1 MNGGDALIKTLED
14 AGVEVC
20 FTNPGTSEMHMV
32 GALDASEKMR
42 PVLVLFE
49 GVASGAADG
58 YARMAEKPAAT
69 LLHLGPGLA
78 NAMANLHNA
87 RRAFS
92 PVINIIGDHAVDH
105 IKFDTPLTSDVKAY
119 ASASS
124 HYVHNS
130 RSSELVAEDAAKVAA
145 AAMSKRGQIA
155 TLITHADHTWG
166 PASSGAAALPV
177 IVPAEIPGSQ
187 TIDMVAK
194 LLKDKGSKA
203 MLLVSGNGLY
213 GVGLEAVGR
222 IYKATDVRAVAECFP
237 ARMERG
243 AGTVP
248 LQRMPYF
255 PEDMRA
261 FLGGCETIILV
272 GGKAPTS
279 FFAYQGQDSVC
290 VPEGTE
296 VISLAAEDEDIKGSL
311 IALADA
317 LGADEPF
324 AELMP
329 PQIIPPE
336 SGKLT
341 LMGIASSVNRHMPQ
355 GAIVSDESCTSG
367 AALYPATSGAA
378 KHSWLAL
385 TGGSIGQG
393 LPISVGAA
401 IACPD
406 QKVICLH
413 GDGGAMYTL
422 QALWTFAREKLDVV
436 TIIFANRRYCIL
448 EIEAVRTGVA
458 KGAGADLKAMTDI
471 GNPDLDWVALATGMG
486 VPATKA
492 ETAEEFEKQFK
503 AAIEDKGPHLIE
515 AVIDPVSGGVDWAS
529 D

>member
-1 MNGGDALIKTLED
+1 MNGGDSLIKTLED

-32 GALDASEKMR
+32 GALDASTKMR

-92 PVINIIGDHAVDH
+92 PVINIVGDHSREH
-105 IKFDTPLTSDVKAY
+105 LKLDTPLTSDVKAY
-119 ASASS
+119 ANACS
-124 HYVHNS
+124 HFTHNS
-130 RSSELVAEDAAKVAA
+130 RSSELVAEDAAKTAA

-166 PASSGAAALPV
+166 PASGGAPLAPV
-177 IVPAEIPGSQ
+177 EEAEVPGSQ
-187 TIDMVAK
+187 TINMVA
-194 LLKDKGSKA
+194 DAIKGKGGEV
-203 MLLVSGNGLY
+203 MVLISGNGLY
-213 GVGLEAVGR
+213 GEGLEAVGR
-222 IYKATDVRAVAECFP
+222 ISEATGARIVADAFP
-237 ARMERG
+237 SRMERG

-255 PEDMRA
+255 PEDIQA
-261 FLGGCETIILV
+261 FLEGTETIVLV
-272 GGKAPTS
+272 GGKAPSS
-279 FFAYQGQDSVC
+279 FFAYEGKDSVC
-290 VPEGTE
+290 VPQGTN
-296 VISLAAEDEDIKGSL
+296 VITLAAEEEDIKGSL
-311 IALADA
+311 KALADA
-317 LGADEPF
+317 LGADAPCSKL
-324 AELMP
+324 AP
-329 PQIIPPE
+329 AVTIPAE

-341 LMGIASSVNRHMPQ
+341 LMGIASSVNRHLPE

-406 QKVICLH
+406 QKVVCLH

-422 QALWTFAREKLDVV
+422 QSLWTQAREKLDVV
-436 TIIFANRRYCIL
+436 TIIFANKRYCIL
-448 EIEAVRTGVA
+448 EIEAMRTGVA
-458 KGAGADLKAMTDI
+458 ENASAEMSAMTEI
-471 GNPDLDWVALATGMG
+471 GNPDIDWVALSTGMG
-486 VPATKA
+486 VPATRA
-492 ETAEEFEKQFK
+492 ETAEEFETQFK
-503 AAIEDKGPHLIE
+503 AAIEGKGPRLIE
-515 AVIDPVSGGVDWAS
+515 AVIDPVTGGVSWGD
-529 D
+529 

>member
-32 GALDASEKMR
+32 GALDASSKMR
-42 PVLVLFE
+42 PILVLFE

-119 ASASS
+119 ASACS
-124 HYVHNS
+124 HYTHNS
-130 RSSELVAEDAAKVAA
+130 RSSELIAEDAAKVAA
-145 AAMSKRGQIA
+145 AAMSKRGQIS
-155 TLITHADHTWG
+155 TLIAHADHTWG
-166 PASSGAAALPV
+166 PASASAPLPAIEAA
-177 IVPAEIPGSQ
+177 ETPGSQ
-187 TIDMVAK
+187 TINMVANI
-194 LLKDKGSKA
+194 LKDKGGKA
-203 MLLVSGNGLY
+203 ILLVSGNGLY
-213 GVGLEAVGR
+213 GEGLQAVGR
-222 IYKATDVRAVAECFP
+222 IFKATGVRSVAESFP

-255 PEDMRA
+255 PEDIRA
-261 FLGGCETIILV
+261 FLEGSETVVLV
-272 GGKAPTS
+272 GGKTPTS
-279 FFAYQGQDSVC
+279 FFSYEGQESIC
-290 VPEGTE
+290 VPDGIE
-296 VISLAAEDEDIKGSL
+296 VITLAAEEEDIKGSL
-311 IALADA
+311 KALADA
-317 LGADEPF
+317 LGASEPLS
-324 AELMP
+324 ELTPAQTMP
-329 PQIIPPE
+329 PQ

-341 LMGIASSVNRHMPQ
+341 LMGISSTVNRHLPEN
-355 GAIVSDESCTSG
+355 AIVSDESCTSG
-367 AALYPATSGAA
+367 AALYPATTGAA
-378 KHSWLAL
+378 KHSWLTL

-393 LPISVGAA
+393 LPLAVGAA
-401 IACPD
+401 VARPD
-406 QKVICLH
+406 QKVVCLH

-422 QALWTFAREKLDVV
+422 QALWTQAREKLDVV
-436 TIIFANRRYCIL
+436 TVIFANRRYCIL
-448 EIEAVRTGVA
+448 EIEAMRTGIA
-458 KGAGADLKAMTDI
+458 EGASPDIGAMTELS
-471 GNPDLDWVALATGMG
+471 NPDLDWVALATGMG

-492 ETAEEFEKQFK
+492 ETAEEFEAQFK
-503 AAIEDKGPHLIE
+503 AAIAGKGPYLIE

>member
-1 MNGGDALIKTLED
+1 MNGGDTLIKTLED

-32 GALDASEKMR
+32 GALDASPKMR

-58 YARMAEKPAAT
+58 YARMAEKPACT

-119 ASASS
+119 ASACS
-124 HYVHNS
+124 HFTHNS
-130 RSSELVAEDAAKVAA
+130 RSSELIAEDAAKVAA

-155 TLITHADHTWG
+155 TLITHADHAWG
-166 PASSGAAALPV
+166 PASKAAPLPA
-177 IVPAEIPGSQ
+177 IEEPEIPGSQ
-187 TIDMVAK
+187 TIEMVAK
-194 LLKDKGSKA
+194 ILKDKGSKA
-203 MLLVSGNGLY
+203 ILLVSGNGLY
-213 GVGLEAVGR
+213 GDGLQAVGR
-222 IYKATDVRAVAECFP
+222 IAKASNVRAVAESFP

-255 PEDMRA
+255 PEDIRA
-261 FLGGCETIILV
+261 FLKGCETVILV

-279 FFAYQGQDSVC
+279 FFAYEGQDSVA
-290 VPEGTE
+290 VPQGTE
-296 VISLAAEDEDIKGSL
+296 VITLAAEEEDIKGSL
-311 IALADA
+311 GALADA
-317 LGADEPF
+317 LGVTDQVT
-324 AELMP
+324 ELTA
-329 PQIIPPE
+329 PQTIPPK
-336 SGKLT
+336 SGKLC
-341 LMGIASSVNRHMPQ
+341 LMGIASTLNRHLPEN
-355 GAIVSDESCTSG
+355 AIVSDESCTSG
-367 AALYPATSGAA
+367 AAVYPATAGSA
-378 KHSWLAL
+378 KHDWLSL

-401 IACPD
+401 IARPD
-406 QKVICLH
+406 QKVVCLH

-422 QALWTFAREKLDVV
+422 QALWTQAREKLDVV
-436 TIIFANRRYCIL
+436 TVIFANKRYCIL
-448 EIEAVRTGVA
+448 EIEAMRTGIA
-458 KGAGADLKAMTDI
+458 EGASPDIGAMTELS
-471 GNPDLDWVALATGMG
+471 NPDLDWVALATGMG

-492 ETAEEFEKQFK
+492 ETAEDFEAQFK
-503 AAIEDKGPHLIE
+503 AAIKGKGPHLIE
-515 AVIDPVSGGVDWAS
+515 AVIDPVSGGVSWAS